1 MGEINK
7 IPDVR
12 NKINI
17 QLNIDKLKQD
27 IKIQQAEKVWNRIFQ
42 PDPNLGKLGIL
53 ESWKRKYL
61 FPFGD
66 LAPQDNYD
74 KSAIDHYIRYLN
86 SQS

>member
-27 IKIQQAEKVWNRIFQ
+27 IKIQQAEKVWNRIF
-42 PDPNLGKLGIL
+42 
-53 ESWKRKYL
+53 
-61 FPFGD
+61 
-66 LAPQDNYD
+66 
-74 KSAIDHYIRYLN
+74 
-86 SQS
+86 